1 VAAINVSDAY
11 LCMPDAAGVSYI
23 GMELMMLMLP
33 LTTMTTMTSQDEP
46 QYEP

>member
-23 GMELMMLMLP
+23 GMELMNVDAAADGADDD
-33 LTTMTTMTSQDEP
+33 DEP
-46 QYEP
+46 R